1 MFRYIKGSVEEISAD
16 RIVVE
21 CQGIGYDVMVS
32 AGTAAG
38 LQIGAEEKVYTK
50 MIVKEDG
57 IQMIGF
63 LETTELSVFNHLIS
77 VSKVGPKL
85 ALAILSA
92 YRPQEV
98 VRMIMT
104 SDIYSLSKISGLGKK
119 TSERIVLELR
129 DKFKELPLAEDP
141 QPKAPAPASIDAEAV
156 EGLMGLGFSR
166 KESEEAVRRT
176 GEEGAAD
183 LQTML
188 KRALHHLQKS

>member
-1 MFRYIKGSVEEISAD
+1 MFRYIKGSIEAISED
-16 RIVVE
+16 RITVE

-85 ALAILSA
+85 ALAILSV

-98 VRMIMT
+98 IRMIMT

-129 DKFKELPLAEDP
+129 DKFKELPLVEDS
-141 QPKAPAPASIDAEAV
+141 QPKAPAAASIDAEAV

-176 GEEGAAD
+176 SEEGAAD